1 MFTKLYL
8 KFVLNAVTL
17 NTSFFLFV
25 IKFTYSLL
33 SHNLEGKTWNKTKG
47 SCALWCH
54 LISLQFKDHLGL
66 SISET
71 HSLKREEPYL
81 DSLFF
86 IFSGSLTVQNVFPG
100 PAALPKGYG
109 KRRIF
114 ALCFYRPT
122 ESESSVNKVPS
133 LMISIHIKI
142 SEVLP

>member
-8 KFVLNAVTL
+8 KFVLNAVFKHK
-17 NTSFFLFV
+17 FFLFV
-25 IKFTYSLL
+25 IKFMYSLL
-33 SHNLEGKTWNKTKG
+33 SHNLEDKTWNKTKG
-47 SCALWCH
+47 SCALRCN
-54 LISLQFKDHLGL
+54 LISLQFRDHLGL

-71 HSLKREEPYL
+71 HSLKCEEPYL

-86 IFSGSLTVQNVFPG
+86 IFSGSLTVQKVFPG
-100 PAALPKGYG
+100 PAALPEGYR
-109 KRRIF
+109 KSRIS

-133 LMISIHIKI
+133 LMISMHIKI